1 MIPRFAGCAA
11 VPILLLFLAG
21 CGSVQ
26 EHRARQHSR
35 AFAEL
40 PPAHQQVARAGD
52 IQRGMNPVAVYV
64 SLGTPEHAE
73 RLDESTVRW
82 IYFGR
87 LRQREQTAPGNA
99 QSSEILSGFATRAD
113 PGIPR
118 RGDQALLL
126 EVFFIDDQLQSWN
139 HRPLESEDLRYQRE
153 EDYGRMPVL

>member
-1 MIPRFAGCAA
+1 MIFRWADCAA
-11 VPILLLFLAG
+11 VTLLLLFLAG

-35 AFAEL
+35 AFALLDSTE
-40 PPAHQQVARAGD
+40 QQVARSGD
-52 IQRGMNPVAVYV
+52 VQKGMSPVAVYV
-64 SLGTPEHAE
+64 ALGTPEHAV
-73 RLDESTVRW
+73 RLDENTVRW

-87 LRQREQTAPGNA
+87 FRAGNSDDRTWSPSDQRLT
-99 QSSEILSGFATRAD
+99 GFATRAA

-118 RGDQALLL
+118 RGEQAMLL
-126 EVFFIDDQLQSWN
+126 EVFFVDDQLQRWN